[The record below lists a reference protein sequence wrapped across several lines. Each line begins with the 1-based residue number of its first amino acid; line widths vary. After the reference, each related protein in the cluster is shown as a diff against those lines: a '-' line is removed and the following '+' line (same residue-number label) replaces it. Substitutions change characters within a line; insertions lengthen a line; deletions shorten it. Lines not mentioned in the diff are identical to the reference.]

1 MLGFLRIARYIGLL
15 IVVVSVPAFLIAAG
29 TIVMFC
35 DHGPVSTCFL
45 LAGAIVAILL
55 LQIIALVAA
64 FLFVKQN
71 RRLRLACGLLLLS
84 VTPSAAGLIFLSH

>member
-15 IVVVSVPAFLIAAG
+15 IVAVSVPAFFIAAV
-29 TIVMFC
+29 TIAMFC

-55 LQIIALVAA
+55 LQVIALIAT

-84 VTPSAAGLIFLSH
+84 VAPSVAGLIFLSH